1 MIPMEFPCNPPRQS
15 RRLPIGVA
23 VDARAPD
30 LRWSEVMLEILTRVK
45 PFFGRVLESAT
56 HRRQVRL
63 RPFPDVLEG
72 RALMASF
79 QGLGIPVESSS
90 NPPVALAVS
99 ADGTVVVGSATFD
112 PTDEAEPYRW
122 TQATGMVRLLGP
134 SGKVI
139 SGAATGVSG
148 DGSVIVG
155 SNGGAF
161 RWTASTGAV
170 VLNPSAANPLD
181 TASAI
186 SEDGS
191 VIVGTKEVEPHT
203 VFSSYDGYALS
214 GTTLTT
220 VPPDPGGDNNGQPS
234 AVSANGS
241 VVVGG
246 YFRSFD
252 EAFRY
257 ENGVVTPLTQYFD
270 SGARAV
276 SADGS
281 VVVGDYN
288 NNSLDEGFMWTA
300 QGASVLP
307 LPSGYVTSDAAG
319 VSGDGSTIVGT
330 MSTSSTNGVLANLA
344 FDRPFIWNEAD
355 GTQDLQNLLTTSF
368 GLGPALKGWILGMV
382 TAVTPD
388 GQTIVGYGINPQE
401 QQEAWIVHL
410 NTTTTVLTPNVGLV
424 SSTNDS
430 TYGQPV
436 TFTAAVTP
444 TTSGLPTPTG
454 AVTFEDGSTK
464 IGSSPLNASGDA
476 TLTISTL
483 TVGTHS
489 ITAIYGGDS
498 NFSGNTSS
506 PVTQVVNRASSL
518 PELAMVSA
526 ALTPD
531 GQDVNATYSIS
542 GAPLAVPGAIS
553 LYWAS
558 GPASADEIGNAVVVP
573 TQTAVGTYAVSV
585 PLTSLGAQPRSATY
599 ILAVANSPSTD
610 PDHELVW
617 TASPSNPGG
626 GGASGSQGGVI
637 HATRTALK
645 ARPSP
650 ANSGQLIGLTATV
663 KRLDRKGGT
672 PGGSVTFLDGTAVL
686 GTVTLRGGRASLTVS
701 SLHVG
706 RNPIRVDYTPD
717 NGFAPSAETIV
728 EIVRPHRPRGKEVS
742 ARDAVM
748 PARSESSAA
757 SRTTVKG
764 PAIPADAAPA
774 SAAPAFLGPLAL
786 DEKRA
791 ARAAAT
797 RPERTTPAVA
807 SNSVPIDPLLREQA
821 INQSVQAAAK
831 TPETLLGRG

>member
-1 MIPMEFPCNPPRQS
+1 
-15 RRLPIGVA
+15 
-23 VDARAPD
+23 
-30 LRWSEVMLEILTRVK
+30 
-45 PFFGRVLESAT
+45 
-56 HRRQVRL
+56 
-63 RPFPDVLEG
+63 
-72 RALMASF
+72 
-79 QGLGIPVESSS
+79 
-90 NPPVALAVS
+90 
-99 ADGTVVVGSATFD
+99 
-112 PTDEAEPYRW
+112 
-122 TQATGMVRLLGP
+122 
-134 SGKVI
+134 
-139 SGAATGVSG
+139 
-148 DGSVIVG
+148 
-155 SNGGAF
+155 
-161 RWTASTGAV
+161 
-170 VLNPSAANPLD
+170 
-181 TASAI
+181 
-186 SEDGS
+186 
-191 VIVGTKEVEPHT
+191 
-203 VFSSYDGYALS
+203 
-214 GTTLTT
+214 
-220 VPPDPGGDNNGQPS
+220 
-234 AVSANGS
+234 
-241 VVVGG
+241 
-246 YFRSFD
+246 
-252 EAFRY
+252 
-257 ENGVVTPLTQYFD
+257 
-270 SGARAV
+270 
-276 SADGS
+276 
-281 VVVGDYN
+281 
-288 NNSLDEGFMWTA
+288 
-300 QGASVLP
+300 
-307 LPSGYVTSDAAG
+307 
-319 VSGDGSTIVGT
+319 
-330 MSTSSTNGVLANLA
+330 
-344 FDRPFIWNEAD
+344 
-355 GTQDLQNLLTTSF
+355 
-368 GLGPALKGWILGMV
+368 
-382 TAVTPD
+382 
-388 GQTIVGYGINPQE
+388 
-401 QQEAWIVHL
+401 
-410 NTTTTVLTPNVGLV
+410 
-424 SSTNDS
+424 
-430 TYGQPV
+430 
-436 TFTAAVTP
+436 
-444 TTSGLPTPTG
+444 
-454 AVTFEDGSTK
+454 
-464 IGSSPLNASGDA
+464 
-476 TLTISTL
+476 
-483 TVGTHS
+483 
-489 ITAIYGGDS
+489 
-498 NFSGNTSS
+498 
-506 PVTQVVNRASSL
+506 
-518 PELAMVSA
+518 MVSA